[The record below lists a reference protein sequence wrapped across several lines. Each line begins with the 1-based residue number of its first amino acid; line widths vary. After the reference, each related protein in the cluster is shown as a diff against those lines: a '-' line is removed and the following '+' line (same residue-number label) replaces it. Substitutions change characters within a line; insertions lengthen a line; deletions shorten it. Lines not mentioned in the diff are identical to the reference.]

1 MRVPG
6 PGELPGGRPGLGWG
20 VGSAFF
26 LFLLC
31 GSWVCGLGK
40 KRSAWSHTAAPKGV
54 PATPTR
60 SIHVPPKS
68 EAGTWGLS
76 PRPVS
81 AVCHWGGKSGW
92 VGISLYLKGTWK
104 LRSPEIWYCPSLFLP
119 LNQAEDGGPW
129 AARQWLLRKA
139 GHLSRSGQ
147 PSIRSG
153 LGRAGPWVR
162 ALPRRGACMGGGCH
176 TSRLLGGLYV

>member
-1 MRVPG
+1 MSCLGEDQAWVGGWAARSSCSFSVVPG
-6 PGELPGGRPGLGWG
+6 SVVWGRKGLLGLILLPRRVSLPPPPGAYTSLPNQKLGQ
-20 VGSAFF
+20 
-26 LFLLC
+26 C
-31 GSWVCGLGK
+31 
-40 KRSAWSHTAAPKGV
+40 
-54 PATPTR
+54 
-60 SIHVPPKS
+60 
-68 EAGTWGLS
+68 
-76 PRPVS
+76 RPVS

-162 ALPRRGACMGGGCH
+162 ALPRRGTCMGGGCH